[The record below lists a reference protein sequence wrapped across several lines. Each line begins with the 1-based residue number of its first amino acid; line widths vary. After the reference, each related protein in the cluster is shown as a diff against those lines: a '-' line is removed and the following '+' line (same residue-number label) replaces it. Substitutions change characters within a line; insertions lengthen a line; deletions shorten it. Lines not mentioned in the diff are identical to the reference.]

1 MLPRLYRSPHP
12 RVMDWGASVKTLAV
26 SAPRTYARP
35 VDQDELRS
43 VAPDLERQRHPAPA
57 GPAPAIRRDEPEAA
71 VSRLGSAMGN
81 RGLSRAITQMRD
93 GEGILPGGLVHPDV
107 EAAIAAASGRG
118 NQLHTGVA
126 EQVGGAYGQPLG
138 DVRVH
143 HDEHAAAL
151 SRAVSARAFTV
162 GTRHLLRGR
171 RVPARRGRRA
181 RAARP
186 RAGPRRSAAG
196 GAEHRAA
203 DGLATGRHA
212 RTRGRGRRPEL
223 RLTGTG
229 V

>member
-1 MLPRLYRSPHP
+1 
-12 RVMDWGASVKTLAV
+12 
-26 SAPRTYARP
+26 

-43 VAPDLERQRHPAPA
+43 VAPELERQRHPVAG

-118 NQLHTGVA
+118 NRLHSGVA
-126 EQVGGAYGQPLG
+126 EQVGGSYGQPLG

-143 HDEHAAAL
+143 HDDHAAAL

-162 GTRHLLRGR
+162 GSDIFFGAGEYRPNTGGGRELLAHELAHVVQQRGAPNTGPLMVSQPGDALER
-171 RVPARRGRRA
+171 EAET
-181 RAARP
+181 AARHF
-186 RAGPRRSAAG
+186 G
-196 GAEHRAA
+196 
-203 DGLATGRHA
+203 
-212 RTRGRGRRPEL
+212 
-223 RLTGTG
+223 
-229 V
+229 